1 MERERKFGMS
11 RKNDQCNV
19 DKTSNKLAA
28 IRRKRGFSAVDL
40 AGRVGVSR
48 QTIHAIE
55 AGTYVPNTLVALKLA
70 RALDV
75 SVENIFSFSQEDSA
89 GEMPIERITLLAGSG
104 MVRAGQHVQLCRVDG
119 KMVASTFSAIPWC
132 VPLSDA
138 VLLDKTKARVIRGA
152 EEFQNRILIAGC
164 DPAMSLLARY
174 LQSAGIET
182 VLAHR
187 NSSAALGLLKEG
199 CVHVAGTHLRDAAS
213 GESNTA
219 QIGRLFRGD
228 SVAVVSFAIWEQ
240 GIVVAR
246 GNPKSIGGVDDLP
259 RRDVTIVNRE
269 GGSGSRVLLDSSLAT
284 AGIQARKVRG
294 YDRTAAGHLAAAAE
308 VRSGAVDCCVAP
320 RAAARVFNLDFVP
333 LASERYDLV
342 IRRRHLDLRGVQVL
356 LETLSRAS
364 FRRDL
369 ASLGGYD
376 TTVAGQSVM

>member
-1 MERERKFGMS
+1 MS

-19 DKTSNKLAA
+19 GKTFNRLAA
-28 IRRKRGFSAVDL
+28 IRRTRGFSAIDL
-40 AGRVGVSR
+40 AGRVDVSR

-55 AGTYVPNTLVALKLA
+55 AGAYVPNTLVALKLA

-75 SVENIFSFSQEDSA
+75 SVEDIFAFPQEDSA
-89 GEMPIERITLLAGSG
+89 GEMPVERITLLAGSET
-104 MVRAGQHVQLCRVDG
+104 VHAGQHVQLCKVDG
-119 KMVASTFSAIPWC
+119 KMVASATSAIPWC

-138 VLLDKTKARVIRGA
+138 VLLDKTKARVIRSA

-164 DPAMSLLARY
+164 DPAMLLLARY
-174 LQSAGIET
+174 LQSAGIDP

-187 NSSAALGLLKEG
+187 NSSAALALLKEG
-199 CVHVAGTHLRDAAS
+199 RVHVAGTHLRDAAS

-219 QIGRLFRGD
+219 QVSRLFRGN
-228 SVAVVSFAIWEQ
+228 SVAVLSFAIWEQ

-246 GNPKSIGGVDDLP
+246 GNPKSIRGLEDLARPGVVL
-259 RRDVTIVNRE
+259 VNRE
-269 GGSGSRVLLDSSLAT
+269 EGSGSRVLLDSSLAT
-284 AGIQARKVRG
+284 AGIQVGKVRG

-308 VRSGAVDCCVAP
+308 VRSGAVDCCIAP

-342 IRRRHLDLRGVQVL
+342 VRRRHLGLRGVQLL

-369 ASLGGYD
+369 ESLGGYD
-376 TTVAGQSVM
+376 TKVAGRSVM